1 MVMRPIEMGE
11 FTPKQLRAIELL
23 AQPGDLTLDDIAR
36 ELEIDKTTLWRWR
49 RVEAFQKAVTN
60 LAYSC
65 LKDELPKV
73 YKSLADKAIN
83 GNVKAMELLLK
94 YAGDYVEKVET
105 KVSGDLDI
113 GGMTDA
119 ELERQL
125 KEQERLLNLT
135 QGKE

>member
-1 MVMRPIEMGE
+1 MRPIEMGE
-11 FTPKQLRAIELL
+11 FTPKQLKAIKLL
-23 AQPGDLTLDDIAR
+23 AQPGDLTLDDIAQ
-36 ELEIDKTTLWRWR
+36 ELKINKATLWRWR
-49 RVEAFQKAVTN
+49 RVEAFQKAVTD

-73 YKSLADKAIN
+73 YKALADKAIN
-83 GNVKAMELLLK
+83 DGNVKAMELLLK
-94 YAGDYVEKVET
+94 YAGNFVEKVET

-113 GGMTDA
+113 GGITDA

>member
-1 MVMRPIEMGE
+1 MRPIEMGE

>member
-1 MVMRPIEMGE
+1 MRPIEMGE
-11 FTPKQLRAIELL
+11 FTPKQLKAIELL
-23 AQPGDLTLDDIAR
+23 AQPGEKTLDDIAQ
-36 ELEIDKTTLWRWR
+36 ELDIDKVTLWRWR
-49 RVEAFQKAVTN
+49 RVEAFQKAVTD

-65 LKDELPKV
+65 LKDQLPKV
-73 YKSLADKAIN
+73 YKALADKAIN

-94 YAGDYVEKVET
+94 YAGNFVEKVET

-113 GGMTDA
+113 GGITDV

>member
-1 MVMRPIEMGE
+1 MRPIEMGE
-11 FTPKQLRAIELL
+11 FTPKQLKAIELL
-23 AQPGDLTLDDIAR
+23 AQPGEKTLDDIAR
-36 ELEIDKTTLWRWR
+36 ELDIDKTTLWRWR
-49 RVEAFQKAVTN
+49 RVEAFQKAVTD

-73 YKSLADKAIN
+73 YKALADKAIN

-94 YAGDYVEKVET
+94 YAGNFVEKVET
-105 KVSGDLDI
+105 KVSGDLGI
-113 GGMTDA
+113 GGITDA

>member
-1 MVMRPIEMGE
+1 MRPIEMGE
-11 FTPKQLRAIELL
+11 FTPKQLKAIELL
-23 AQPGDLTLDDIAR
+23 AQPGEKTFDDIAQ
-36 ELEIDKTTLWRWR
+36 ELDIDKATLWRWR
-49 RVEAFQKAVTN
+49 RVEAFQKAITD

-94 YAGDYVEKVET
+94 YAGNFVEKIET

-113 GGMTDA
+113 GGITDA

>member
-1 MVMRPIEMGE
+1 MGE
-11 FTPKQLRAIELL
+11 FTPKQLKAIELL
-23 AQPGDLTLDDIAR
+23 AQPGEKTLDDIAQ
-36 ELEIDKTTLWRWR
+36 ELDIDKTTLWRWR
-49 RVEAFQKAVTN
+49 RVEAFQKAVTD
-60 LAYSC
+60 LSYSC

-73 YKSLADKAIN
+73 YKALADKAIN

-94 YAGDYVEKVET
+94 YAGNFVEKVET

-113 GGMTDA
+113 GGVTDA

>member
-1 MVMRPIEMGE
+1 MRPIEMGE
-11 FTPKQLRAIELL
+11 FTPKQLKAIELL
-23 AQPGDLTLDDIAR
+23 AQPGEKTLDDIAQ
-36 ELEIDKTTLWRWR
+36 ELDIDKATLWRWR
-49 RVEAFQKAVTN
+49 RVEAFQKAITD
-60 LAYSC
+60 LSYSC

-94 YAGDYVEKVET
+94 YAGNFVEKIET
-105 KVSGDLDI
+105 KVSGELDV
-113 GGMTDA
+113 GGATDA

>member
-1 MVMRPIEMGE
+1 MRPIEKGE
-11 FTPKQLRAIELL
+11 FTPKQLKAIELL
-23 AQPGDLTLDDIAR
+23 AQPGEKTLDDIAR
-36 ELEIDKTTLWRWR
+36 ELDIDKTTLWRWR
-49 RVEAFQKAVTN
+49 RVEAFQKAVTD

-73 YKSLADKAIN
+73 YKALADKAIN

-94 YAGDYVEKVET
+94 YAGNFVEKVET

-113 GGMTDA
+113 GGITDA

>member
-1 MVMRPIEMGE
+1 MRPIEMGE
-11 FTPKQLRAIELL
+11 FTPKQLKAIELL
-23 AQPGDLTLDDIAR
+23 AQPGEKTLDDIAR
-36 ELEIDKTTLWRWR
+36 ELDIDKTTLWRWR
-49 RVEAFQKAVTN
+49 RVEAFQKAVTD

-73 YKSLADKAIN
+73 YKALADKAIN

-94 YAGDYVEKVET
+94 YAGNFVEKVET

-113 GGMTDA
+113 GGITDA

>member
-1 MVMRPIEMGE
+1 MRPIEMGE
-11 FTPKQLRAIELL
+11 FTPKQLKAIELL
-23 AQPGDLTLDDIAR
+23 AQPGEKTLDDIAR
-36 ELEIDKTTLWRWR
+36 ELDIDKTTLWRWR
-49 RVEAFQKAVTN
+49 RVEAFQKAVTD

-73 YKSLADKAIN
+73 YKALADKAIN

-94 YAGDYVEKVET
+94 YAGDFVEKVET

-113 GGMTDA
+113 GGITDA

-125 KEQERLLNLT
+125 KEQERLLKLT
-135 QGKE
+135 QGEE

>member
-1 MVMRPIEMGE
+1 MRPIEMGE
-11 FTPKQLRAIELL
+11 FTPKQLKAIELL
-23 AQPGDLTLDDIAR
+23 AQPGEKTLDDIAR
-36 ELEIDKTTLWRWR
+36 ELDIDKTTLWRWR
-49 RVEAFQKAVTN
+49 RVEAFQKAVTD

-73 YKSLADKAIN
+73 YKALADKAIN

-94 YAGDYVEKVET
+94 YAGNFIEKVET

-113 GGMTDA
+113 GGITDA

>member
-1 MVMRPIEMGE
+1 MRPIEMGE
-11 FTPKQLRAIELL
+11 FTPKQLKAIELL
-23 AQPGDLTLDDIAR
+23 AQPGEKTLDDIAR
-36 ELEIDKTTLWRWR
+36 ELDIDKTTLWRWR
-49 RVEAFQKAVTN
+49 RVEAFQKAVTD

-73 YKSLADKAIN
+73 YKALADKAIN

-94 YAGDYVEKVET
+94 YAGNFIEKVET
-105 KVSGDLDI
+105 KVSGDFDI
-113 GGMTDA
+113 GGITDA

>member
-1 MVMRPIEMGE
+1 MRPIEMGE
-11 FTPKQLRAIELL
+11 FTPKQLKAIELL
-23 AQPGDLTLDDIAR
+23 AQPGEKTLDDIAQ
-36 ELEIDKTTLWRWR
+36 ELDIDKATLWRWR
-49 RVEAFQKAVTN
+49 RVEAFQKAITD

-94 YAGDYVEKVET
+94 YAGNFVEKIET

-113 GGMTDA
+113 GGITDA

>member
-1 MVMRPIEMGE
+1 MRPIEMGE
-11 FTPKQLRAIELL
+11 FTPKQLKAIELL
-23 AQPGDLTLDDIAR
+23 AQPGKKTLDDIAR
-36 ELEIDKTTLWRWR
+36 ELDIDKTTLWRWR
-49 RVEAFQKAVTN
+49 RVEAFQKAVTD

-73 YKSLADKAIN
+73 YKALADKAIN

-94 YAGDYVEKVET
+94 YAGNFIEKVET

-113 GGMTDA
+113 GGITDA